1 MKTISLVVIISF
13 LASGCASI
21 FHGTQETLHVR
32 SEEPDTQFYI
42 NNRDIGKGTF
52 ADVTIAKKELSKSVL
67 HAEKKGCNTKSAPV
81 VTSFDGITLLGILID
96 LGLIS
101 ILVVDWGVTG
111 AVTKAS
117 QTNYVITPEC
127 PKTPSPAATESRT

>member
-1 MKTISLVVIISF
+1 MKAISMAVIISF
-13 LASGCASI
+13 LLSGCASI

-32 SEEPDTQFYI
+32 SDEPDTQFYL

-52 ADVTIAKKELSKSVL
+52 ADVTIAKKEMGNSVL
-67 HAEKKGCNTKSAPV
+67 HAEKKGCNTKSASI

-111 AVTKAS
+111 AVNKAS

-127 PKTPSPAATESRT
+127 PKTPAPAVIENRI